1 MKGSK
6 AMKKNKKWIIIGA
19 SAAAALILVIGI
31 ILFMVFRNKYLE
43 KLSYDDVGDTMY
55 EHTAIVAK
63 DGLWYL
69 EIGGDLSEKGY
80 TYLKSINDFYTSDEL
95 SHLSSRQ
102 IFPYY
107 LARTEDFGNYL
118 LLDTSGRE
126 FRIEG
131 DNFSLSEVA
140 LPYLIFVNNTNS
152 RMAALS
158 LLSLQSEL
166 STRSDTEIAFSQTFP
181 SLSAHKFD
189 EDSETY
195 DYLFAKSNNEEKPHS
210 IFSSTGARL
219 LSGSEISPR
228 ILEKEN
234 GDPVFYF
241 TDESTH
247 ALYTAKG
254 EKLSEKADAPV
265 IAKNRQWGYQLCE
278 SSATAST
285 AEEQYL
291 LIFTADHSF
300 TLSDT
305 DYDLSTLHALDGCLW
320 LRRLHDDSYTV
331 VTPKT
336 KNTVQYLTLR
346 EEDGFL
352 AVTLPNTSDQIYLD
366 THGRELMRSPYD
378 DMKRH
383 ELSYGDCTLLSSARC
398 NAESAKTVSF
408 FFTSHDREA
417 VRLDLPTHS
426 TLSAAP
432 NLWGEDTESEPLY
445 LIGETD
451 QDGTPLTRLYAPF
464 AVSPRSEAYHTLDF
478 YSHGGI
484 FWAIGTSYTR
494 ERYDILDPVNNR
506 VSLTIEAKSGDLARL
521 TFEFCDTDA
530 LLADATDED
539 SSVPMLLLKLSRYD
553 ENQPKAVAARY
564 FALYRTAPAESK
576 TFQNTTLQA
585 KELGQNL
592 LLSHPYRFFGAEN
605 CLAVYSLSGTRIFRL
620 DASCSLTEYA
630 STPYHVSDILTD
642 ASDPLRYFLKI
653 IPFSDG
659 SDLLMESD
667 TYGLAD
673 LQGNLILSPYYED
686 ITAADGD
693 CFVVTLRNAQGVIS
707 YRKGKQKTLVDFR
720 YSYITPLGEGAFAA
734 LRRDGV
740 CELFEG
746 NDRIGKGELQ
756 SITSVRHARTDDDGY
771 PIYSDVLLFNLDG
784 TLYRHT
790 PKEAYPPLCTW
801 VTVPDSL
808 SDALTDRRAKLV
820 GYYDALGSLER
831 TELLL
836 PTVSDQK
843 EFTESHTEIWYASSL
858 AQKQTE
864 PVTAEE
870 ILESS
875 EFFFHL
881 YPSVSASEETE

>member
-1 MKGSK
+1 
-6 AMKKNKKWIIIGA
+6 MKKSKKWIIIG
-19 SAAAALILVIGI
+19 SSVAALLILVIGI
-31 ILFMVFRNKYLE
+31 ILFLVFRNTYLE

-55 EHTAIVAK
+55 EHTAIVAE

-69 EIGGDLSEKGY
+69 EIGGERSEKGY
-80 TYLKSINDFYTSDEL
+80 TYLKSVNDFYTSTEL

-102 IFPYY
+102 LFPYY
-107 LARTEDFGNYL
+107 LARTEGYGNYL

-126 FRIEG
+126 YRIEG
-131 DNFSLSEVA
+131 DNFSLSEAA

-189 EDSETY
+189 EDSENY

-210 IFSSTGARL
+210 IFSSTGTRL
-219 LSGSEISPR
+219 LNGGEISTR

-234 GDPVFYF
+234 GDPVYYF
-241 TDESTH
+241 VDESTH

-254 EKLSEKADAPV
+254 EKLSEQADSPV
-265 IAKNRQWGYQLCE
+265 IAQNRQWGYQLCKT
-278 SSATAST
+278 SATAGT

-305 DYDLSTLHALDGCLW
+305 EYDLSTLRTMEGCLW

-366 THGRELMRSPYD
+366 THGRELLRSPYD

-398 NAESAKTVSF
+398 NAESVKTVSF

-426 TLSAAP
+426 SLSAAP
-432 NLWGEDTESEPLY
+432 NLWGEDEEGEPLY
-445 LIGETD
+445 LISETD
-451 QDGTPLTRLYAPF
+451 LDGTPLTRLYAPF

-484 FWAIGTSYTR
+484 LWAIGTSYTR
-494 ERYDILDPVNNR
+494 ECYDILDPVNNR
-506 VSLTIEAKSGDLARL
+506 VSLAIEAKSGDLARL
-521 TFEFCDTDA
+521 TFEFCDADA
-530 LLADATDED
+530 LLADATNED

-564 FALYRTAPAESK
+564 FALYRTAPSDSN

-620 DASCSLTEYA
+620 DESYSLTEYA
-630 STPYHVSDILTD
+630 SVPYHVTD
-642 ASDPLRYFLKI
+642 VLPDTSHPLQYFLKV
-653 IPFSDG
+653 IPFTDG
-659 SDLLMESD
+659 SDLLMNSD
-667 TYGLAD
+667 TFGLTD

-686 ITAADGD
+686 IIAADGD
-693 CFVVTLRNAQGVIS
+693 CFVVTLRNAQGVVT
-707 YRKGKQKTLVDFR
+707 YRKGKQKTLIDFR
-720 YSYITPLGEGAFAA
+720 YTSITSLGEGAYAA
-734 LRRDGV
+734 LRRDGLW
-740 CELFEG
+740 ELFEG
-746 NDRIGKGELQ
+746 NDRIGKGDLQ
-756 SITSVRHARTDDDGY
+756 SISSVRHARTDDDGY

-784 TLYRHT
+784 TLYRHIPT
-790 PKEAYPPLCTW
+790 EAYPPLCTH
-801 VTVPDSL
+801 VTVSPSL
-808 SDALTDRRAKLV
+808 SHELADRRAKLV
-820 GYYDALGSLER
+820 SYYDAFGKLER

-843 EFTESHTEIWYASSL
+843 EFTESHTDVWYASAL
-858 AQKQTE
+858 EKKQTE

-870 ILESS
+870 ILGSS

-881 YPSVSASEETE
+881 YPPILTAEENK